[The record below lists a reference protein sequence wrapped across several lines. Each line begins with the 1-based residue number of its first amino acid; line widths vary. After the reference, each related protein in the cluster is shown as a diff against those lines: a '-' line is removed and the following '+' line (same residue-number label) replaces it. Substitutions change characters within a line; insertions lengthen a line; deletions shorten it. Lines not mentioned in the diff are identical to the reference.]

1 MTASRARTL
10 DKRYYGVADAL
21 VEEVENDP
29 DGEGKIK
36 ISYPWFDDSTVSD
49 WVPVRQLYAGNGYGA
64 FFIPEKGTHVLVA
77 FVHGDMRRPVVLGGL
92 YNGKDKPP
100 VKRTNSD
107 DHKLIRTKYGHQ
119 IDLNDSPGKEGVD
132 VTTKNGHELLLS
144 DEKALVTLTT
154 KSGLKATF
162 DQNANSVTITTPGGD
177 KVVIDGNSKKVTVSS
192 MTVVLS
198 GSSVKLGGEG
208 AAQSVMLGDLFLSLF
223 NAHVHT
229 CTAPGAP
236 STPPVPPIPPIAVLS
251 QIVKTT

>member
-1 MTASRARTL
+1 
-10 DKRYYGVADAL
+10 
-21 VEEVENDP
+21 
-29 DGEGKIK
+29 
-36 ISYPWFDDSTVSD
+36 
-49 WVPVRQLYAGNGYGA
+49 
-64 FFIPEKGTHVLVA
+64 
-77 FVHGDMRRPVVLGGL
+77 
-92 YNGKDKPP
+92 
-100 VKRTNSD
+100 
-107 DHKLIRTKYGHQ
+107 
-119 IDLNDSPGKEGVD
+119 
-132 VTTKNGHELLLS
+132 
-144 DEKALVTLTT
+144 VTLTT

-162 DQNANSVTITTPGGD
+162 DQNANRVTITTPGGD